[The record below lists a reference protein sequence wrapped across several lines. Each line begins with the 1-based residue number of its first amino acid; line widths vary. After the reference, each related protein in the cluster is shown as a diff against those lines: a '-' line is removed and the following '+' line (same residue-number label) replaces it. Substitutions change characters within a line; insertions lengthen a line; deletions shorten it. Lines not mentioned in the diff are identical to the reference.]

1 MNYRVV
7 YWKTNAFVLTT
18 ASAEA
23 IKFCP
28 QPISKPG
35 SRISPARSGS
45 YFLAIILVWISVS
58 RRGGRVHMTLGINAG
73 RVSLIICS
81 NTFGVNWTLTSD
93 NDFVLITKVGTFLL
107 IYAEIHSSQTTI
119 TAARLS
125 QVGRVPVAVQVSHS
139 LKVRKNGTDHW
150 FQQVLHQVKP

>member
-1 MNYRVV
+1 MLLS
-7 YWKTNAFVLTT
+7 WLPPVLKR
-18 ASAEA
+18 SN
-23 IKFCP
+23 F
-28 QPISKPG
+28 
-35 SRISPARSGS
+35 ARSQSVNLVLEYHPQGQEVN
-45 YFLAIILVWISVS
+45 FLASILVWTSVS
-58 RRGGRVHMTLGINAG
+58 RRGGRIHMTLGINAG

-125 QVGRVPVAVQVSHS
+125 QVGRVPVCWAQGRASQPFAESEEKWHRS
-139 LKVRKNGTDHW
+139 LIPTGIT
-150 FQQVLHQVKP
+150 PG